1 MGKVGGVEV
10 QDHFERFWVYIEQFQ
25 GLGDQET
32 QKRGRS
38 FPPPPSCLKPRLAL
52 ATEPTA
58 LATAGNRSIGPG
70 SGVLLM
76 HTARSEVPFR
86 QRGKL

>member
-1 MGKVGGVEV
+1 MGKVGGAEV
-10 QDHFERFWVYIEQFQ
+10 QDHFERFWVYTELFQ

-38 FPPPPSCLKPRLAL
+38 FPQTPRCLKPSLAL
-52 ATEPTA
+52 ATKPTA
-58 LATAGNRSIGPG
+58 LATAGNSFIGPG

-76 HTARSEVPFR
+76 HTASSKVPFR
-86 QRGKL
+86 QKGKL

>member
-38 FPPPPSCLKPRLAL
+38 FPPTPQLSETQPCS
-52 ATEPTA
+52 
-58 LATAGNRSIGPG
+58 GN
-70 SGVLLM
+70 
-76 HTARSEVPFR
+76 
-86 QRGKL
+86 